1 MTVVW
6 RGAPLAL
13 LQRYG
18 RTPKADLNDVLLT
31 MGMADGAR
39 YLIREYDLP
48 LTEAEY
54 YDVMRDVIAQLY
66 ETVDLKPGVRTLLA
80 KLQAEGAGCACAP
93 TPGPTSA
100 APCSPGWASQTI
112 FPSSWR
118 RRACCTRAARRCSS
132 SACTGWAGPIPA
144 ACAVCEDAIYAASTA
159 HKAGFTVLGVQDAAS
174 ADDAPAMAQV
184 VRPVPAGLDRTG
196 LDKDLRN
203 FSAKNTPVFPLW
215 EHRRAVI
222 SGCISAAA
230 PIAGR
235 RPARHP
241 PARGGWRCGPRCACA
256 APRQKAG
263 PPRQVTT
270 RTVGLQKRHPP
281 AEAVHRRK
289 RHP

>member
-1 MTVVW
+1 MRCKQWIFDMDGTLTDSMTVVW

-39 YLIREYDLP
+39 YLIREYGLP

-66 ETVDLKPGVRTLLA
+66 ETVDLKPVCALLA
-80 KLQAEGAGCACAP
+80 KLQAEGRLCLCSNTGL
-93 TPGPTSA
+93 TSA
-100 APCSPGWASQTI
+100 APCSPGWASRTI

-132 SACTGWAGPIPA
+132 SACTGWAGPTPRLRRVRG
-144 ACAVCEDAIYAASTA
+144 CHLRRFHCPQGRV
-159 HKAGFTVLGVQDAAS
+159 HRAGRAGRRQCRRCPCHGAG
-174 ADDAPAMAQV
+174 

-203 FSAKNTPVFPLW
+203 FSAKT
-215 EHRRAVI
+215 RRCSRCGSTA
-222 SGCISAAA
+222 CCYF
-230 PIAGR
+230 R
-235 RPARHP
+235 LYFCCCTHCWKRPARHP
-241 PARGGWRCGPRCACA
+241 PARGEWRCGPRCACA

-263 PPRQVTT
+263 PPR
-270 RTVGLQKRHPP
+270 PD
-281 AEAVHRRK
+281 
-289 RHP
+289 